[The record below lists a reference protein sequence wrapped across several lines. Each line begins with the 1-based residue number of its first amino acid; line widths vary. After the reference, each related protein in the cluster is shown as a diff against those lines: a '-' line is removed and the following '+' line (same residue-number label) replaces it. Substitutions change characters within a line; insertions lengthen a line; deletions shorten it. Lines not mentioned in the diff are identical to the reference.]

1 MRNICIIT
9 LIMALTAGSLYSA
22 DNGKSW
28 NFDLDKPGSTP
39 ANFHGAAGSWK
50 VHADATAPSRPHVLA
65 QLAKNSHETF
75 NVALVTGSKY
85 RDVDISV
92 KMRAISGRTEQG
104 GGILWRAKDSRNYYV
119 VRYNPRE
126 SNFRLYKIVNN
137 ASVRLASTEIM
148 NVPGWHTLRVVV
160 SGNHITCFFDG
171 TKYIDRNDNTY
182 SDAGQI
188 GLWTRADAQTYFDDL
203 TVTGQ

>member
-1 MRNICIIT
+1 MKKMFIIT
-9 LIMALTAGSLYSA
+9 LLMPLMAGYLYAA
-22 DNGKSW
+22 DNGKTW
-28 NFDLDKPGSTP
+28 NFDHDKPGSTP
-39 ANFHGAAGSWK
+39 ANFYGAAGSWK
-50 VHADATAPSRPHVLA
+50 VRADATAPSRPHVLA

-85 RDVDISV
+85 RDLDISV
-92 KMRAISGRTEQG
+92 KMRAIGGRMEQG
-104 GGILWRAKDSRNYYV
+104 GGIVWRAKDPRNYYV
-119 VRYNPRE
+119 VRYNPLE

-137 ASVRLASTEIM
+137 TSVRLASTEIM

-160 SGNHITCFFDG
+160 TGNHITCFFDG
-171 TKYIDRNDNTY
+171 TKYIDRNDGTY
-182 SDAGQI
+182 SDAGLI